1 MGLLCSNYWLLE
13 AKLSLMKPNL
23 TNELM
28 AIKVKN
34 FKTIGDK
41 MPFINTNSQKKE
53 LISFT
58 LIVQKIQCFVVD
70 WEKKSRCIQSDLV

>member
-1 MGLLCSNYWLLE
+1 
-13 AKLSLMKPNL
+13 
-23 TNELM
+23 M

-41 MPFINTNSQKKE
+41 MPFINTNSQKTE

>member
-1 MGLLCSNYWLLE
+1 
-13 AKLSLMKPNL
+13 MKPNL

-58 LIVQKIQCFVVD
+58 LIVQKIQCIVVD
-70 WEKKSRCIQSDLV
+70 WEKKSRCTQSDLV